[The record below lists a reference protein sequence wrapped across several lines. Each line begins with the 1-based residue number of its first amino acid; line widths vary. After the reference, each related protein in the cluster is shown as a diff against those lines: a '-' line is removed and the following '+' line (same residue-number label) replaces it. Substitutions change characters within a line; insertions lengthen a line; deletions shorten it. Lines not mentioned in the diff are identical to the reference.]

1 MTKDNVRTFDN
12 GKITVQFRDEQT
24 AADFDAYLDSTF
36 TISIGGE
43 TVGSFKVKESF
54 DPYKFFGVDKQE
66 EE

>member
-1 MTKDNVRTFDN
+1 MTRDNVRIFDN
-12 GKITVQFRDEQT
+12 GNLTVQFRDEKA
-24 AADFDAYLDSTF
+24 AADFDAYLESTF

-54 DPYKFFGVDKQE
+54 DPYEFFGVDKQE